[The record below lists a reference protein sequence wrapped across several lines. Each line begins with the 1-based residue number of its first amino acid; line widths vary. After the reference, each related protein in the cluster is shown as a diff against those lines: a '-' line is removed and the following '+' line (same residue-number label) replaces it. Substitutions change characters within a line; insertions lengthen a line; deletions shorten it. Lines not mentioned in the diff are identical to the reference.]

1 VLIFRRVVAI
11 LLLILIAIPS
21 LLSPVYRFPAPQP
34 FAGPA
39 LWNPYAR
46 LTGTWQKA
54 NLHAHGHAWGGVTN
68 GRQTDEEVVKAYR
81 ERGYSVAGVSNY
93 GSIAAFQG
101 VDTIPLYEHGYNIPK
116 AHQLA
121 IGARRVVWLDFPF
134 WQTLDQKQFI
144 LNRVG
149 AAAELVS
156 LNHPNTGYVD
166 DDMRNLTGYQLME
179 IVNGPFPV
187 EDLWDYALSA
197 GHVVWA
203 VANDDAHDVTN
214 LRRTFIAWNMIDAPT
229 PSAADVVSAL
239 RQGRSYAVSLAGNNA
254 DAALK
259 SVEVNDATMTIAST
273 GVPATYLFVGQDGA
287 VRGTA
292 NQVMEATYTFAATD
306 TYIRTVIRTPNM
318 VMYVNP
324 VFRYD
329 GAKLPSPLAAV
340 DETSTWLHRAV
351 ILIISAAVVF
361 FLWRRRS

>member
-1 VLIFRRVVAI
+1 MPR
-11 LLLILIAIPS
+11 
-21 LLSPVYRFPAPQP
+21 P
-34 FAGPA
+34 FAGPS
-39 LWNPYAR
+39 LWNPYAHVS
-46 LTGTWQKA
+46 GTWQKA
-54 NLHAHGHAWGGVTN
+54 NLHAHGHAWGGMTN
-68 GRQTDEEVVKAYR
+68 GKQTDEEVVQAYKQ
-81 ERGYSVAGVSNY
+81 RGYALAGVSNY

-101 VDTIPLYEHGYNIPK
+101 VDTIPLYEHGYNIAK

-134 WQTLDQKQFI
+134 WQTLDQKQLI
-144 LNRVG
+144 INRVG
-149 AAAELVS
+149 AEADLVAI
-156 LNHPNTGYVD
+156 NHPNTGYVD

-187 EDLWDYALSA
+187 EDLWDAALST
-197 GHVVWA
+197 GHVIWA
-203 VANDDAHDVTN
+203 LANDDAHDVTN

-229 PSAADVVSAL
+229 PSAADIIGAL
-239 RQGRSYAVSLAGNNA
+239 RHGRSYGVSLVGNNA

-259 SVEVNDATMTIAST
+259 SVDVRDATMTIAST

-324 VFRYD
+324 IIRYD
-329 GAKLPSPLAAV
+329 GARLPAPAAAV
-340 DETSTWLHRAV
+340 DETSTWMHRSIIFV
-351 ILIISAAVVF
+351 ISAAVILL
-361 FLWRRRS
+361 LWRRR